1 MFASFVRGDAP
12 LPDPV
17 SWSSPFA
24 VVPASRVALP
34 FVGREED
41 SYGDM
46 AGTAALLVH
55 EAIAVAV
62 VIWPIVSEI
71 EKGRYAP

>member
-1 MFASFVRGDAP
+1 MFASFVRGDAS

-34 FVGREED
+34 FLGREED
-41 SYGDM
+41 
-46 AGTAALLVH
+46 
-55 EAIAVAV
+55 
-62 VIWPIVSEI
+62 
-71 EKGRYAP
+71 